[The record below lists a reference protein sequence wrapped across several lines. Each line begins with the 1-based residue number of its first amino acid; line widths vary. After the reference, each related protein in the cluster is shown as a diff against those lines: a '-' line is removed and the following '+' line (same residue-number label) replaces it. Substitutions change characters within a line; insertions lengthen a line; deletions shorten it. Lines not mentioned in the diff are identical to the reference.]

1 MKSSKGT
8 RFQMKAASLQKT
20 IEDQYAD
27 QIAKRILDS
36 QGNLVNDPKLQV
48 VVGVLNIDPSELVE
62 R

>member
-1 MKSSKGT
+1 
-8 RFQMKAASLQKT
+8 MKAASLQKT